1 MICGINFLLVHMS
14 SSFVT
19 DIADSEFASKILES
33 QKLALIDFWAPWCG
47 PCRQLGPIVEAVAEE
62 LGDKVNICK
71 MNIDE
76 NPETA
81 SQFGIRSI
89 PALILFKD
97 GKKVDMKVGSM
108 PKNNL
113 KEWIESHQ

>member
-1 MICGINFLLVHMS
+1 MPNP
-14 SSFVT
+14 FVT
-19 DIADSEFASKILES
+19 DISDSDFKSKVLES
-33 QKLALIDFWAPWCG
+33 KKVAVVDFWAPWCG
-47 PCRQLGPIVEAVAEE
+47 PCRQFTPIIEAVAEE
-62 LGDKVNICK
+62 LGDKASVCK

-108 PKNNL
+108 PKHLL